1 MELAILIIGVIAVIL
16 LGAVLVLLISLKNKD
31 SGETAELLSRSR
43 DDMGRAIAAV
53 RDENARA
60 VQGVRSEIGRGLERV
75 DSKLA
80 EMTRENYDSRL
91 DLAEKINA
99 SLYEIGKA
107 NAEQNERIS
116 RIVAQS
122 VLSMQ
127 QSNEKKLD
135 EMRATVDEKLNAT
148 LTTRLNASFTAVSE
162 QLENVYKSLGEMKE
176 LSQGVT
182 TNVTALNKVLTNVKA
197 RGTWAEVQ
205 LEGILD
211 QTIPGMYIKNYSP
224 KGNSEKVEFAV
235 KLPDGTQG
243 GFVYLPVDSKFPME
257 DYARLCNAA
266 ENGDTALVESAR
278 KALEDRVLAEAKEIT
293 KYISVPATTPFAVL
307 YLATEA
313 LYAEIISSK
322 SGIAERVQQMGIMI
336 AGPTTVTAL
345 LNSFAMGF
353 KAIAVNEKADEVR
366 VMLSAARA
374 QYRKFGEVLERA
386 KRKIEE
392 AGKSLDDAQKRNDI
406 IQKKLKGVEALDEL
420 SAVNAFP
427 ELSDIA
433 EADSEE

>member
-1 MELAILIIGVIAVIL
+1 MDIKILIICFGAVIT
-16 LGAVLVLLISLKNKD
+16 VLLAAVIILIISLKKQNAAGNVAD
-31 SGETAELLSRSR
+31 ELRLNREETARSARESRDELSRS
-43 DDMGRAIAAV
+43 
-53 RDENARA
+53 
-60 VQGVRSEIGRGLERV
+60 LEKV
-75 DSKLA
+75 ESKLGT
-80 EMTRENYDSRL
+80 MTRENYDSRL
-91 DLAEKINA
+91 ELAEKINS
-99 SLYEIGKA
+99 SLYQIGKS
-107 NAEQNERIS
+107 NADQNERQT
-116 RIVAQS
+116 RFIVQS
-122 VLSMQ
+122 VLKLQ
-127 QSNEKKLD
+127 ESNEKKLE
-135 EMRATVDEKLNAT
+135 EMRVTVDEKLNAT
-148 LTTRLNASFTAVSE
+148 LASRLNTSFKTVSE

-176 LSQGVT
+176 LSAGVT
-182 TNVTALNKVLTNVKA
+182 SNVTALNKVLTNVKA

-211 QTIPGMYIKNYSP
+211 QTVPGMYVKNFSP
-224 KGNSEKVEFAV
+224 KSNSEKVEFAIR
-235 KLPDGTQG
+235 LPSSDGSST
-243 GFVYLPVDSKFPME
+243 YLPIDSKFPME
-257 DYARLCNAA
+257 DYVRLCDACTSGDAVLA
-266 ENGDTALVESAR
+266 EQAR
-278 KALEDRVLAEAKEIT
+278 KGLEDRVLAEAKEIT
-293 KYISVPATTPFAVL
+293 KYIAVPATTPFAVL

>member
-1 MELAILIIGVIAVIL
+1 MELITLFVGIAAVVLLVI
-16 LGAVLVLLISLKNKD
+16 VLVLLISLKNKD
-31 SGETAELLSRSR
+31 SGETAALISRTR
-43 DDMGRAIAAV
+43 EDMGRAIAAV

-60 VQGVRSEIGRGLERV
+60 VDGVRSEIGRGLEKV

-80 EMTRENYDSRL
+80 AMTRENYDSRL
-91 DLAEKINA
+91 DLAEKITA
-99 SLYEIGKA
+99 SLNEIGKA

-122 VLSMQ
+122 IAAMQ

-135 EMRATVDEKLNAT
+135 EMRATVDEKLNTT

-235 KLPDGTQG
+235 KLPDGAQG

-257 DYARLCNAA
+257 DYVRLCDAA
-266 ENGDTALVESAR
+266 ENGDAALVDAAR
-278 KALEDRVLAEAKEIT
+278 KALEDRVLAEAKTIT

-366 VMLSAARA
+366 LMLGAARA
-374 QYRKFGEVLERA
+374 QYQKFGEVLERA

-392 AGKSLDDAQKRNDI
+392 AGKSLDDAQKRNNI

>member
-266 ENGDTALVESAR
+266 DSGDTALVESAR
-278 KALEDRVLAEAKEIT
+278 KALEDRVLSEAKEIT

>member
-278 KALEDRVLAEAKEIT
+278 KALEDRVLSEAKEIT